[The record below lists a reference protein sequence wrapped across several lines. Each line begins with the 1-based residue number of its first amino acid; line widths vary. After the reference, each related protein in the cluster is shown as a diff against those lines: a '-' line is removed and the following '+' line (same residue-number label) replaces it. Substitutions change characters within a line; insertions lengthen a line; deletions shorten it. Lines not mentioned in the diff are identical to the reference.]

1 MWQKKIVASFFA
13 RSSKDGDLR
22 TKRPPLVSKSPE
34 LNVAAKVLYECWV
47 TGLVAE
53 TMSLETTQDEREN
66 R

>member
-1 MWQKKIVASFFA
+1 MWQKKIVASFFQNKKTTW
-13 RSSKDGDLR
+13 RI
-22 TKRPPLVSKSPE
+22 PLVSKSPE

-53 TMSLETTQDEREN
+53 TMSLETTQDERES